1 MPEKT
6 VEAWRNLWFH
16 TGDRVVREP
25 DGWFRFVDRIKDTIR
40 RRGENIS
47 SFEVEQALLSH
58 PAVSAA
64 AAFPVASEMA
74 EDEVAAA
81 VILEDGAEL
90 TPEELMRHC
99 EPRLAYFAIP
109 RFLRFVDELPQTAN
123 GKVRKSVLR
132 EGGVLDGDWDRE
144 AVGFELKR

>member
-1 MPEKT
+1 
-6 VEAWRNLWFH
+6 
-16 TGDRVVREP
+16 
-25 DGWFRFVDRIKDTIR
+25 
-40 RRGENIS
+40 
-47 SFEVEQALLSH
+47 
-58 PAVSAA
+58 VSAA

-81 VILEDGAEL
+81 VVLEDGAEL

-132 EGGVLDGDWDRE
+132 EAGVLDGDWDRE